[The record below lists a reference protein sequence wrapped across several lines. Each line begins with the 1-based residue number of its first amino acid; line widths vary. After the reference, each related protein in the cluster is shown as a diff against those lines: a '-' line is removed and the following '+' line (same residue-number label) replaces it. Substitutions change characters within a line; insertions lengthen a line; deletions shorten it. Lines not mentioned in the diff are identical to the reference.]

1 MARVPADSH
10 TLHVDSKGIAAQS
23 GTLDGL
29 TLAAGELVER
39 GIAWLT
45 TYGAS
50 GVDAELRQRFD
61 RNGAAGVSLCLGATM
76 PSGPKDA
83 TPPTARIVVELDER
97 DVPTAARSE
106 LTLHGR
112 RKQLRHV
119 ARRATKSVKTVQ
131 GLALAQAPEAEKKD
145 PATLTVTTTLDPTE
159 PIEEL
164 VSHSM
169 RLLDTLIVELAARR
183 D

>member
-1 MARVPADSH
+1 VAA
-10 TLHVDSKGIAAQS
+10 KGSAPHA

-29 TLAAGELVER
+29 TLAASDLVER
-39 GIAWLT
+39 GLAWLT
-45 TYGAS
+45 TYGATNVS
-50 GVDAELRQRFD
+50 AELSQRFD
-61 RNGAAGVSLCLGATM
+61 SAGPAGVSLCLYATIAAGAKD
-76 PSGPKDA
+76 PS
-83 TPPTARIVVELDER
+83 PPLARIRVELDDR
-97 DVPTAARSE
+97 DVPTEARSE

-119 ARRATKSVKTVQ
+119 ARRATKAAKSVQSLTLSQ
-131 GLALAQAPEAEKKD
+131 TPEAEKKD
-145 PATLTVTTTLDPTE
+145 PATLVVTTPLDPKE

>member
-1 MARVPADSH
+1 VA
-10 TLHVDSKGIAAQS
+10 SKGIDVPA
-23 GTLDGL
+23 GPLDGL

-50 GVDAELRQRFD
+50 DVSAELRQRFD
-61 RNGAAGVSLCLGATM
+61 SAGPAGVTLCLRATVAA
-76 PSGPKDA
+76 SPKDP
-83 TPPTARIVVELDER
+83 TPPVAKILVELDER
-97 DVPTAARSE
+97 DAPIEARSE
-106 LTLHGR
+106 LTLHGK

-119 ARRATKSVKTVQ
+119 ARRATKTAKTVE

-145 PATLTVTTTLDPTE
+145 PATLIVTTALDPAE

-169 RLLDTLIVELAARR
+169 RLLDTLVVELAARR

>member
-1 MARVPADSH
+1 VAA
-10 TLHVDSKGIAAQS
+10 KGPAAQA

-29 TLAAGELVER
+29 TLAAGDLVER

-45 TYGAS
+45 TYGATDVS
-50 GVDAELRQRFD
+50 AELRQRFD
-61 RNGAAGVSLCLGATM
+61 SAGPAGVTLCLRATIA
-76 PSGPKDA
+76 SGPKDPA
-83 TPPTARIVVELDER
+83 PTVAKILVELDER
-97 DVPTAARSE
+97 DVPTEASSE
-106 LTLHGR
+106 LTLQGR

-119 ARRATKSVKTVQ
+119 ARRATKAAKTVQ
-131 GLALAQAPEAEKKD
+131 SLALAQAPEAEKKD
-145 PATLTVTTTLDPTE
+145 PATLVVTTALDPKE

-169 RLLDTLIVELAARR
+169 RLLDTLVVELAARR

>member
-1 MARVPADSH
+1 VASKGIDVPADP
-10 TLHVDSKGIAAQS
+10 
-23 GTLDGL
+23 LDGL
-29 TLAAGELVER
+29 TLAAGDLVER

-50 GVDAELRQRFD
+50 DISAELRTRFD
-61 RNGAAGVSLCLGATM
+61 GGGPAGVTLCLRATAAA
-76 PSGPKDA
+76 SPKDP
-83 TPPTARIVVELDER
+83 TPPVAKILVELDER
-97 DVPTAARSE
+97 DAPIEAHSE

-119 ARRATKSVKTVQ
+119 ARRATKAVKTVQ
-131 GLALAQAPEAEKKD
+131 ELALSQAPEAEKKD
-145 PATLTVTTTLDPTE
+145 PATLTVTTALDPGE

>member
-1 MARVPADSH
+1 VE
-10 TLHVDSKGIAAQS
+10 SKGIAAPN
-23 GTLDGL
+23 GTHAEL
-29 TLAAGELVER
+29 TLAASELVER

-50 GVDAELRQRFD
+50 DVSAELRQRFD
-61 RNGAAGVSLCLGATM
+61 SDGPAGVTLALTATIA
-76 PSGPKDA
+76 SGPKDA
-83 TPPTARIVVELDER
+83 TPSIARILVELDDR
-97 DVPTAARSE
+97 DLPTSASSE

-112 RKQLRHV
+112 RRQLRHV
-119 ARRATKSVKTVQ
+119 ARRATKAVKAVP
-131 GLALAQAPEAEKKD
+131 GLALAQAPEGEKKD
-145 PATLTVTTTLDPTE
+145 PATLTVTTPLDPSE

-164 VSHSM
+164 VSRSM